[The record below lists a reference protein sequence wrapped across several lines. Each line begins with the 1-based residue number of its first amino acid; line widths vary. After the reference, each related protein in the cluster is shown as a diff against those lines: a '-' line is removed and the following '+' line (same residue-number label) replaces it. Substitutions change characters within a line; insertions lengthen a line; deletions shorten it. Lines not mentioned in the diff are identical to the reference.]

1 MVFLERLL
9 GSSTLSSF
17 QRPGFVWLWLSLTAN
32 GFTNTIAAVTF
43 GWLALEI
50 TGSPVAVGTILAV
63 RNVPRLLFAVPI
75 GALSDRMD
83 RRRMLQGVN
92 LFGAALALSATGLAF
107 TGNLTFI
114 GLLVVAFLEGTFDAA
129 ETTLGRAFI
138 YDLVGRDDAIN
149 GMALEQ
155 LANRAV
161 GAAGAVGAGV
171 LLAFYGASAP
181 FISMII
187 GFVVA
192 ASALSM
198 IPRSLRVASV
208 DIARTEFAIGS
219 AERTS
224 PEVPTVV
231 SSRRTTNRLD
241 LKNFAVSLR
250 GFTVLW
256 RNRAVLLLA
265 VIGAAAE
272 AFAFSSDALLPSFS
286 RDILMVGEIGLG
298 NMVAIRQV
306 GGVAAL
312 LILAS
317 LSARVRPG
325 KLIFWMCGLFSFSL
339 IAFAGSASYN
349 LSLFLML
356 WIGVAWAAVDLLLPK
371 LVQDRVPDS
380 ERGAAVG
387 IWNLSRGAGPLGS
400 LEVGVIAGSFGAPI
414 AQVMNAG
421 VFLVVVAVAALL
433 QRDARWQIFGGEKP
447 TS

>member
-1 MVFLERLL
+1 MVSLERLL

-17 QRPGFVWLWLSLTAN
+17 QRPGFVWLWLSLTTN
-32 GFTNTIAAVTF
+32 GFTNAIAAVTF

-50 TGSPVAVGTILAV
+50 TGSPVAVGTIFAV

-92 LFGAALALSATGLAF
+92 LFGAALALSAAGVAF

-114 GLLVVAFLEGTFDAA
+114 GLLVVAFLEGSFDAA

-138 YDLVGRDDAIN
+138 YDLVGRDDAVN

-161 GAAGAVGAGV
+161 GAAGSVGAGV

-181 FISMII
+181 FVSMMI

-192 ASALSM
+192 ASVLSM

-208 DIARTEFAIGS
+208 DIARTEFATES
-219 AERTS
+219 AERTGT
-224 PEVPTVV
+224 EVPAVV
-231 SSRRTTNRLD
+231 SSRGTMNRLD
-241 LKNFAVSLR
+241 LKNSAVFLR

-256 RNRAVLLLA
+256 RNPAVLLLA

-286 RDILMVGEIGLG
+286 RDILMVGETGMG

-306 GGVAAL
+306 GSVAAL
-312 LILAS
+312 LVLAS

-325 KLIFWMCGLFSFSL
+325 KLIFWMCGLFSLSL
-339 IAFAGSASYN
+339 IAFVSYS

-356 WIGVAWAAVDLLLPK
+356 SIGVAWASVDLLLPK

-400 LEVGVIAGSFGAPI
+400 LEVGVIAGSLGAPI
-414 AQVMNAG
+414 AQIMNAG
-421 VFLVVVAVAALL
+421 AFLVVVAVAALL
-433 QRDARWQIFGGEKP
+433 QRNPRWRIFGGKKP
-447 TS
+447 AS